1 MEWLSPILGGVV
13 PLLLGGAFWLGRLL
27 PRAAAQRS
35 LLSPV
40 TQQHLHLFQGGRLS
54 EAAVETA
61 KARLG
66 ALLARGELEQAAASL
81 RPGLGFAV
89 QVQALA
95 EIGSPQAG
103 TILRDQLH
111 RKLSDDPV
119 EQSWY
124 WIDLAHGLRRLNRE
138 ESLPDLLRCPAS
150 AADVPLGQFYA
161 AETAA
166 CSGFAAYLRR
176 PVSPLGRSAVRVL
189 YQTLRGLRFGIQP
202 QMIGDAR
209 LGEAIAQLWRCRP
222 SRTDPLVVR
231 VLVEAMRQLQRGDHA
246 GRAVAGNARSAD
258 ALQQQMGELLT
269 LEDAFTDYLA
279 EAPAH
284 LLGALA
290 DSADDG
296 RLDLLFALEDLQADA
311 SRVVLPRIR
320 TWPAEHREAA
330 VRLLAWSCERD
341 VGPALIAWATQWV
354 QPERRSRRPPRES
367 PPVRPSVPVAL
378 PYAEL
383 LRTLRHHPSP
393 LAEAFLL
400 SAARDWDPTYRAAAI
415 SSFCWSAPIAGG
427 AVMSW
432 LNDSRGDVNAEVR
445 LAAQAALARLGERR
459 ALHWFRQ
466 TLVGEADA
474 PPTPDAIRRIATEGL
489 TWLWPDLDQ
498 LADSEDA
505 EVAHHAREA
514 LEQLRES
521 ALGGL

>member
-1 MEWLSPILGGVV
+1 MEWLTPILGGVV

-66 ALLARGELEQAAASL
+66 PLLERGELDLAAASL
-81 RPGLGFAV
+81 KPGLGFAV
-89 QVQALA
+89 HVQALA
-95 EIGSPQAG
+95 EIGSAQAG
-103 TILRDQLH
+103 TILRGQLH

-166 CSGFAAYLRR
+166 CSGFADYLRR
-176 PVSPLGRSAVRVL
+176 PAAPLGRAAVRVL
-189 YQTLRGLRFGIQP
+189 HQTLRGLRFGIQP
-202 QMIGDAR
+202 QVIGDAR

-222 SRTDPLVVR
+222 SKTDPLVVR

-246 GRAVAGNARSAD
+246 GRVVAGNNRVVEV
-258 ALQQQMGELLT
+258 LRQQMGELLT
-269 LEDAFTDYLA
+269 LEDAFADYLA
-279 EAPAH
+279 EAPAY
-284 LLGALA
+284 LLDELA
-290 DSADDG
+290 SAGDDR
-296 RLDLLFALEDLQADA
+296 RLDLLLALEELQADA
-311 SRVVLPRIR
+311 AAVVLPHVK
-320 TWPAEHREAA
+320 TWPIPHRELA
-330 VRLLAWSCERD
+330 VRLLAWTSERD

-354 QPERRSRRPPRES
+354 QPERRSRRLPRES
-367 PPVRPSVPVAL
+367 QPNRPSVPAAL
-378 PYAEL
+378 PYAAL

-400 SAARDWDPTYRAAAI
+400 CAARDWDPTYRAAAV
-415 SSFCWSAPIAGG
+415 SSFGWTPPIAGP
-427 AVMSW
+427 AVLSW
-432 LNDSRGDVNAEVR
+432 LNEARDDGNAEVR

-459 ALHWFRQ
+459 ALHWFKQ

-474 PPTPDAIRRIATEGL
+474 PPGPDAIRRIATEGL

-505 EVAHHAREA
+505 EIAHHAREA

>member
-1 MEWLSPILGGVV
+1 MEWLTPILGGVV

-66 ALLARGELEQAAASL
+66 ALLERGDLEQAAASL

-103 TILRDQLH
+103 TVLRGQLR

-166 CSGFAAYLRR
+166 CKGFADYLRR
-176 PVSPLGRSAVRVL
+176 PASPLGRSALRVL

-209 LGEAIAQLWRCRP
+209 LGEAVAQLWRCRP

-231 VLVEAMRQLQRGDHA
+231 VLIEAMRQLQRGDHA
-246 GRAVAGNARSAD
+246 GRAVAGNSRVAD
-258 ALQQQMGELLT
+258 GLRQQMGELLS

-279 EAPAH
+279 EAPGH
-284 LLGALA
+284 LLEDLA
-290 DSADDG
+290 TTDDNY
-296 RLDLLFALEDLQADA
+296 RLDLLLALEDMQADA
-311 SRVVLPRIR
+311 AAVVLPDVKV
-320 TWPAEHREAA
+320 WPAAHREAA
-330 VRLLAWSCERD
+330 VRLLAWSRERD

-354 QPERRSRRPPRES
+354 QPERRSRRPPREL
-367 PPVRPSVPVAL
+367 PPARPSVPAAL
-378 PYAEL
+378 PYAAL
-383 LRTLRHHPSP
+383 LRTLRNHPSP

-400 SAARDWDPTYRAAAI
+400 SAARDWDPTFRAAAV
-415 SSFCWSAPIAGG
+415 SSFGWAPPIAGA
-427 AVMSW
+427 AVSAW
-432 LNDSRGDVNAEVR
+432 LNEARDDGNAEVR

-466 TLVGEADA
+466 SLVGETDA
-474 PPTPDAIRRIATEGL
+474 PPSPEAIRRIAAEGL

-498 LADSEDA
+498 LADSEDV